1 MFLIISIFLLYAC
14 PSQSTDHD
22 PIIAE
27 EVSTNYSQETEVIEH
42 EDEISDRD
50 NQVSAIEKTD
60 EVKLD
65 EKSTATQSV
74 PVEDELVVQ
83 EDIEQVIMTQAQ
95 SDTTEKVVND
105 TRDDNKPAVMEEG
118 NYGEVLEQY
127 GVKDK
132 SSENGI
138 HDGWDVLLRKYVS
151 VNGKVNYKALQ
162 SNLSRFEAYLDKLKD
177 TSPESLSGNKALA
190 FWINAYNAF
199 TVKLILDN
207 YPVKSIMD
215 LDNGKVWDR
224 KWIKIS
230 GKTYSFNQIEHEII
244 RPQFNEPRIH
254 FAVNCA
260 ARSCPPLMNKAWT
273 AEDMEKDLEA
283 QTRKFVNNTNYNLIT
298 KSKLSLSKIFEW
310 YKGDFGNI
318 QSFIDK
324 YSDVDVSANASVTY
338 YDYDWSLNE

>member
-14 PSQSTDHD
+14 PSQNTDHG

-27 EVSTNYSQETEVIEH
+27 KVRSDNSQEKEVIEH
-42 EDEISDRD
+42 EDENSDKD
-50 NQVSAIEKTD
+50 NQASEIEKAD
-60 EVKLD
+60 EVKLH
-65 EKSTATQSV
+65 EKSTATQSI
-74 PVEDELVVQ
+74 PVEDELVVK
-83 EDIEQVIMTQAQ
+83 EDIEQVITTQAQ
-95 SDTTEKVVND
+95 SDTAGKVVND
-105 TRDDNKPAVMEEG
+105 TKDDNRPAVMEEG
-118 NYGEVLEQY
+118 NYGDVLEQY
-127 GVKDK
+127 GDKDN
-132 SSENGI
+132 SSGNGL

-151 VNGKVNYKALQ
+151 VNGKVNYKALK
-162 SNLSRFEAYLDKLKD
+162 SDLSRFEAYLDKLKD

-199 TVKLILDN
+199 TIKLILDN

-230 GKTYSFNQIEHEII
+230 GKTYSLNQIEHEII

-273 AEDMEKDLEA
+273 PEDMEKDLEA

-310 YKGDFGNI
+310 YKDDFGNI

-324 YSDVDVSANASVTY
+324 YSDVDVSANASVAY